1 MEQQPRRSAVPVIV
15 VMLLATAG
23 LLWWGRRDRPAPRV
37 ATSEVERPTTT
48 LKTAGTPEDAAPS
61 AEATAGDGT
70 AAAPGVPEPSDTPW
84 AAVDMA
90 KVREAMPDNVYW
102 KMSFPTKDEALI
114 RERQEQRD
122 RWNVEYGKVLS
133 GTATAE
139 EIDAYYAQQQKLFQD
154 YVEFGTYLLV
164 QFGDKLSI
172 RDVGLLKVAVE
183 LNMARLEEIPRKQA
197 EAQERRVE
205 HDAARRAWLE
215 EQKEF
220 ETNKTD

>member
-1 MEQQPRRSAVPVIV
+1 MEQQPRRSALPVVV

-23 LLWWGRRDRPAPRV
+23 LLWWGRSDRPTRPG

-48 LKTAGTPEDAAPS
+48 LKTAETPR
-61 AEATAGDGT
+61 GD
-70 AAAPGVPEPSDTPW
+70 APGEEAPPSGGAVAPGPPESSDTPW

-90 KVREAMPDNVYW
+90 KVREAMPDNIYW
-102 KMSFPTKDEALI
+102 KLSFPTKDEAVI
-114 RERQEQRD
+114 RERQAERE

-139 EIDAYYAQQQKLFQD
+139 EIDAYYARQQKLFSD
-154 YVEFGTYLLV
+154 YVEFGTYILAE
-164 QFGDKLSI
+164 FGDKLSI

-183 LNMARLEEIPRKQA
+183 LNMARLEEIPRKIA
-197 EAQERRVE
+197 EAQERRVT
-205 HDAARRAWLE
+205 HDAARRAWLK

-220 ETNKTD
+220 EANKTD

>member
-1 MEQQPRRSAVPVIV
+1 MEQQPRRSAVPVV
-15 VMLLATAG
+15 VVILLVAAG
-23 LLWWGRRDRPAPRV
+23 TLWWGLNDRPAPPR

-48 LKTAGTPEDAAPS
+48 LKTAGTPPDAAPS
-61 AEATAGDGT
+61 AEVPTAG
-70 AAAPGVPEPSDTPW
+70 APGVPESSDTPW

-90 KVREAMPDNVYW
+90 KVREAMPDNIYW
-102 KMSFPTKDEALI
+102 KMSFPTKDEAVI
-114 RERQEQRD
+114 RERQEERD

-139 EIDAYYAQQQKLFQD
+139 EVDAYYAHQQKLFQD

-183 LNMARLEEIPRKQA
+183 LNMARLEELPRKLA
-197 EAQERRVE
+197 EAQERRAA

-220 ETNKTD
+220 ETNKTH